1 VQIPFGKDGIADMTA
16 SNIQPQ
22 LVWLTGA
29 NGLIGN
35 YLVQTAPRVRENYF
49 FNNSA
54 TSTAA
59 SGKASGEIL
68 SPARKIAL
76 LP

>member
-1 VQIPFGKDGIADMTA
+1 MSSAEENKGLAWI
-16 SNIQPQ
+16 
-22 LVWLTGA
+22 TGA

-35 YLVQTAPRVRENYF
+35 YLVQTAPRVNKNYF

-59 SGKASGEIL
+59 SGKASGAVV
-68 SPARKIAL
+68 SPARKTVL